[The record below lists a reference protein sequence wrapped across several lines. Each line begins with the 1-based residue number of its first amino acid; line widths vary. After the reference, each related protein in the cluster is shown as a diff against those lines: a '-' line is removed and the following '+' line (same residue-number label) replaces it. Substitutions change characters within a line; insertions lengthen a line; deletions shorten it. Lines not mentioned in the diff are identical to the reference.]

1 MRKTALAIAAIAA
14 ITVVAAVAGSVSI
27 ASASQTAVPSAAKS
41 TTLTFGVVFSPHM
54 LIAANDV
61 RPKHSP
67 VALGDEVVFND
78 QLFSGDQHVGQTA
91 GSCVIV
97 ALTPQIL
104 NNCSAVFEVPG
115 GTITA
120 QFATFP
126 GGVPKP
132 IALTGGG
139 GAYRNA
145 GGDGTL
151 VEFGNGKGRLTL
163 HVLSLVPRGGGA

>member
-1 MRKTALAIAAIAA
+1 MRKSVLASAVIAAAVMAGTVLAA
-14 ITVVAAVAGSVSI
+14 T
-27 ASASQTAVPSAAKS
+27 ASQAAVPSAANSK
-41 TTLTFGVVFSPHM
+41 TLTFNVVFSPHTV
-54 LIAANDV
+54 IAANNV
-61 RPKHSP
+61 RPKNSP
-67 VALGDEVVFND
+67 VALGDEVIFND
-78 QLFSGDQHVGQTA
+78 QLFSGSQHVGETA

-97 ALTPQIL
+97 ALTPQVL

-126 GGVPKP
+126 GGAPKP

-151 VEFGNGKGRLTL
+151 VEFGKGNGRLTL
-163 HVLSLVPRGGGA
+163 HVLSLVPRGGRA

>member
-1 MRKTALAIAAIAA
+1 MRKSVLASAVITAA
-14 ITVVAAVAGSVSI
+14 VVAGATLA
-27 ASASQTAVPSAAKS
+27 ATASQAAVPRAATSK
-41 TTLTFGVVFSPHM
+41 TLVFHVVFSPHEFIM
-54 LIAANDV
+54 ANNV

-67 VALGDEVVFND
+67 VALGDGVVFND
-78 QLFSGDQHVGQTA
+78 QLFSNGRHVGQTA

-151 VEFGNGKGRLTL
+151 VEFGNGKGSLTL
-163 HVLSLVPRGGGA
+163 HVLSLVPRGGDG

>member
-1 MRKTALAIAAIAA
+1 MRKSVLASAV
-14 ITVVAAVAGSVSI
+14 ITAAVVSG
-27 ASASQTAVPSAAKS
+27 AVLAATASQAAVPSAAKS
-41 TTLTFGVVFSPHM
+41 TTLVFDVVFSPHAFVM
-54 LIAANDV
+54 ANNV
-61 RPKHSP
+61 RNPHTP
-67 VALGDEVVFND
+67 FELGDEVVFND
-78 QLFSGDQHVGQTA
+78 PLFSHGQHVGQTA

-97 ALTPQIL
+97 ALTPQVL
-104 NNCSAVFEVPG
+104 NNCSGVFEVPG
-115 GTITA
+115 GTITT

-126 GGVPKP
+126 GGAPKP

-151 VEFGNGKGRLTL
+151 VEFGNGKGKLTL